1 MFDSP
6 IWNTAHFSDLSI
18 ELFLNSLCSITWFSL
33 LEVQLSNNVVVVPA
47 VWQSESVT
55 HVCVCGYVTELL
67 CHIAGTTTTL

>member
-33 LEVQLSNNVVVVPA
+33 LEVQLSNNVMLVSGDSVIHVHVSILFQVLFPFRLLQNIE
-47 VWQSESVT
+47 QSS
-55 HVCVCGYVTELL
+55 
-67 CHIAGTTTTL
+67 